1 MADLLFNA
9 FSLDNNKINQFPESY
24 KHHIIIVSLLPS
36 MLQSPHLWL
45 EAPLPGSPT
54 DEASRICLI
63 QLLGFSIYEH

>member
-1 MADLLFNA
+1 
-9 FSLDNNKINQFPESY
+9 
-24 KHHIIIVSLLPS
+24 

-63 QLLGFSIYEH
+63 QLLGFSIDEHWIQYYKTEVDSQQMIIDKPSQCN